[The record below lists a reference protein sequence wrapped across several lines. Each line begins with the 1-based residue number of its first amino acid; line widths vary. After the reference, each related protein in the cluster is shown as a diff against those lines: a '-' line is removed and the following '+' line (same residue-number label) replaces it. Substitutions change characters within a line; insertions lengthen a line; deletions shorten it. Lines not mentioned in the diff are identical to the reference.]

1 MLVLLILLVPVFA
14 FGQEPLLIVP
24 DAPGGSLVESLP
36 ALMPGWMERLNSYA
50 TLLGALMVAFA
61 NLAGKAFAR
70 WRAFGGTVPK
80 WLELVAGL
88 ALDAGTD
95 IGAMKERLLGAP
107 KPPLP

>member
-1 MLVLLILLVPVFA
+1 MVH
-14 FGQEPLLIVP
+14 EH
-24 DAPGGSLVESLP
+24 LP
-36 ALMPGWMERLNSYA
+36 ALMPGMERLNSYA

-61 NLAGKAFAR
+61 NLAGKVFAR

-95 IGAMKERLLGAP
+95 IGAMKERLLGPP
-107 KPPLP
+107 KT

>member
-1 MLVLLILLVPVFA
+1 VL
-14 FGQEPLLIVP
+14 
-24 DAPGGSLVESLP
+24 
-36 ALMPGWMERLNSYA
+36 ERLNSYA
-50 TLLGALMVAFA
+50 TFLGLILVGAA

-107 KPPLP
+107 KP